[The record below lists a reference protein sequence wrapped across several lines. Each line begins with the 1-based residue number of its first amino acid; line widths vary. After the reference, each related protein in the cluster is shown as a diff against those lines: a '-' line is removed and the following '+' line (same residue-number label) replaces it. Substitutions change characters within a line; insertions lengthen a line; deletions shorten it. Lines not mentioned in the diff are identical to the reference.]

1 MFWNKKK
8 VDTGDELETITSKH
22 RKYDLVDIW
31 EIERQRDMY
40 KEQCDRKQKRIEE
53 MQAVIDGNGEW
64 YGRFQEKWKEDRQH
78 LNDTRLHLKLEQ
90 EAYAKL
96 YAKNRDLESELYIL
110 KREIEI
116 LKGEVK

>member
-8 VDTGDELETITSKH
+8 EESNVN
-22 RKYDLVDIW
+22 
-31 EIERQRDMY
+31 ERFSEMYTKLDFMTLRNERDMY
-40 KEQCDRKQKRIEE
+40 KEQNDQKQKRIEE
-53 MQAVIDGNGEW
+53 MKAVFAGNGEY
-64 YGRFQEKWKEDRQH
+64 YGRFQEKWQEDRQH